1 MKKNF
6 DRALLADV
14 AEQLINHLRN
24 RNDVQNIDL
33 MNLSGF
39 CRNCL
44 SKWYVSAAE
53 KKKIHAYMVKKGD
66 NPKDAQNSLDKVY
79 DFIKKIT
86 NNPVLKAIGNK
97 PGSTK
102 PYCHIDDLTQALIL
116 LAMNKKVNGEYNVV
130 PDDQINIEQ
139 VAKAVMSGLEE
150 YRVIEWL

>member
-24 RNDVQNIDL
+24 RTDVQNIDL

-53 KKKIHAYMVKKGD
+53 KKKISISYDEAREIIYGMPYEEWKNKFQTEITSEQKEKFES
-66 NPKDAQNSLDKVY
+66 NKD
-79 DFIKKIT
+79 
-86 NNPVLKAIGNK
+86 
-97 PGSTK
+97 
-102 PYCHIDDLTQALIL
+102 
-116 LAMNKKVNGEYNVV
+116 
-130 PDDQINIEQ
+130 
-139 VAKAVMSGLEE
+139 
-150 YRVIEWL
+150 